1 MQDIGT
7 TGKKTFTQ
15 LAEESGRSVDDIK
28 ADVKALAA
36 EYQKNGDNI
45 PLSYKK
51 AYDKMGLYSE
61 AAEKK
66 MKQSSEDAKEEMK
79 DDADEISDSHK
90 KNSEKSA
97 QHWKTAFSGIG
108 KVVSTGVK
116 VFGAA
121 AGVAAAGVTALGTAA
136 INNYADFEQLKGGI
150 ETLFGTGGAASIE
163 EYTQNVGKSVDEIRG
178 EYEILSKAQEL
189 AMQNANNAYKT
200 AGLSANEYMETVT
213 SFAASLKQS
222 TANEVE
228 AATAAD
234 QALIDMADNVNKM
247 GTSMES
253 IQNAYQGFA
262 KGNYTMLDNLK
273 LGYGGTKTEMERLL
287 KDAEK
292 LSGQKYDISNLADVY
307 EAIHVVKEELGITGT
322 TAKEAT
328 GTISGSLSM
337 AKASWTNLLTGMAD
351 ENADFDKL
359 VDDFV
364 ESCVAVME
372 NILPRAEIALGGIGN
387 LIEQLMPV
395 IVKRI
400 PQIINDVLPQL
411 LQSGLDMI
419 SAILQGI
426 QQNLPLILSS
436 GSEIIG
442 ILIKSILQMLPMVA
456 ETAYTLVM
464 ELANGFISNIDNVIS
479 SGSEMLL
486 GFVEGIVDKLPEL
499 IDTAVNLVVET
510 AMALTDPNTLTNI
523 IEAGI
528 KLITTL
534 AWALVDAIPKL
545 LNAVP
550 TIIGRL
556 VATLIANAPR
566 LLTAAIELLL
576 ALGSSM
582 LDQVWQLLTFIP
594 KVAASIIDA
603 FCEIDWA
610 NIGQNI
616 IDGIWAGLSA
626 GWNWLIGRAKKLAS
640 GLFGAFKGELQINS
654 PSKKFKWLA
663 EMCVAGWDEGA
674 EGLMETDSMTKNVEA
689 SFSTMQMKAN
699 GTKAYGG
706 AGKGGFQ
713 QTVNIYQPVS
723 TPDEMAR
730 AMRLEAKYGLII
742 GVA

>member
-1 MQDIGT
+1 M
-7 TGKKTFTQ
+7 
-15 LAEESGRSVDDIK
+15 A
-28 ADVKALAA
+28 
-36 EYQKNGDNI
+36 
-45 PLSYKK
+45 
-51 AYDKMGLYSE
+51 
-61 AAEKK
+61 
-66 MKQSSEDAKEEMK
+66 
-79 DDADEISDSHK
+79 
-90 KNSEKSA
+90 
-97 QHWKTAFSGIG
+97 
-108 KVVSTGVK
+108 STGFK
-116 VFGAA
+116 VFAAGVGAA
-121 AGVAAAGVTALGTAA
+121 ATGVATLGTMAV
-136 INNYADFEQLKGGI
+136 NSYADFEQLKGGV
-150 ETLFGTGGAASIE
+150 ETLFGTQGAKSIQ
-163 EYTQNVGKSVDEIRG
+163 EYANLVGKSVSEIQKEYIELSKS
-178 EYEILSKAQEL
+178 EYEVMK
-189 AMQNANNAYKT
+189 NASEAYKT
-200 AGLSANEYMETVT
+200 AGLSQNAYMESVT
-213 SFAASLKQS
+213 SFAAALKQS
-222 TANEVE
+222 TSSELE
-228 AATAAD
+228 AAQAAD
-234 QALIDMADNVNKM
+234 QAIIDMADNANKM
-247 GTSMES
+247 GSSMES

-262 KGNYTMLDNLK
+262 KQNYTMLDNLK

-307 EAIHVVKEELGITGT
+307 EAIHVVQEELGITGT

-436 GSEIIG
+436 GGEIIG
-442 ILIKSILQMLPMVA
+442 ILIESLLIMLPMIS
-456 ETAYTLVM
+456 ETAYTLLM
-464 ELANGFISNIDNVIS
+464 ELVNGFVNNVDNIVAT
-479 SGSEMLL
+479 GSEMLL
-486 GFVEGIVDKLPEL
+486 KFIDGILGKLPEL
-499 IDTAVNLVVET
+499 LNTAVQLIIET
-510 AMALTDPNTLTNI
+510 AMALTNPDTLTNI

-528 KLITTL
+528 QLITTL
-534 AWALVDAIPKL
+534 MWALIDAIPTL
-545 LNAVP
+545 LSAVP

-566 LLTAAIELLL
+566 LVTAAIELLL
-576 ALGSSM
+576 ALGGF
-582 LDQVWQLLTFIP
+582 LITEIWQLLTFIP
-594 KVAASIIDA
+594 KVAGSIIDT
-603 FCEIDWA
+603 FCKTDWA
-610 NIGQNI
+610 TIGQNI

-626 GWNWLIGRAKKLAS
+626 GWNWLIGKVKSLAS
-640 GLFGAFKGELQINS
+640 SLFGAAKAELDVNS

-663 EMCVAGWDEGA
+663 EMCVAGWDEGS
-674 EGLMETDSMTKNVEA
+674 EGLMDTDEITKNVRA
-689 SFSTMQMKAN
+689 GFDTMRMN
-699 GTKAYGG
+699 VNETKTYGLAGYGG
-706 AGKGGFQ
+706 FN
-713 QTVNIYQPVS
+713 QTVNVYQPVS

-730 AMRLEAKYGLII
+730 AMRLEAKYGLIM